1 MICFEEL
8 LSRNGSF
15 AYKTKGKSMEP
26 LLRQDRDIVV
36 IRTVSRRLKPLDV
49 AFYRR
54 GSQYILHR
62 VIADKGDSYLVRG
75 DNTYITE
82 TVPDQ
87 DVLGILTGG
96 QRKGKAFSVYQPA
109 YSVYSF
115 FWTLIYPVRWVAFR
129 SKRLA
134 GKAARK
140 LGWRH
145 E

>member
-1 MICFEEL
+1 
-8 LSRNGSF
+8 
-15 AYKTKGKSMEP
+15 MEP
-26 LLRQDRDIVV
+26 LLRQYRDIVV

-115 FWTLIYPVRWVAFR
+115 F
-129 SKRLA
+129 
-134 GKAARK
+134 
-140 LGWRH
+140 
-145 E
+145 